1 MNAFPIDVW
10 KLLQIC
16 KPLLWMGGH
25 IDKVRGALLILGEFG
40 RVFTKFIGTYDSYI
54 YIYIYT
60 HTHTLTR
67 TLTYTHI
74 YTYISHVG
82 VFGVCIGVHDS

>member
-54 YIYIYT
+54 YT
-60 HTHTLTR
+60 HTHT
-67 TLTYTHI
+67 HI
-74 YTYISHVG
+74 DVLY
-82 VFGVCIGVHDS
+82 FLQ